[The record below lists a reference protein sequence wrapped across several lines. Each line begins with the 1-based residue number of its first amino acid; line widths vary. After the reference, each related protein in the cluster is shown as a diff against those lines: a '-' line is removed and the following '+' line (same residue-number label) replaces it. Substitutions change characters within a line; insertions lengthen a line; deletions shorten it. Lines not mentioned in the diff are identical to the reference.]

1 MTIHSASSTS
11 PNVGAP
17 TSGKAA
23 TWLAPACVVA
33 LIVAGCG
40 GSGASSGTTPEGAG
54 SVEPASSAA
63 PDSSSAADSGSTP
76 KIAEVD
82 KQAPEISATYVTGAG
97 PKTLAEAA
105 GKVVIVD
112 FWGTYCG
119 PCKASFPKY
128 QELLDQ
134 FGGDLAII
142 AISEDDPDDAKESN
156 LKDFVKKTGVKFTI
170 LWDKSKA
177 MGKTYNP
184 PNMPTTFIVDKTG
197 KIVSMHAKYE
207 NGDEKKIAEEVKAL
221 LKK

>member
-1 MTIHSASSTS
+1 MRCRAHRRRLRRKRRQLRHHARGRRLGRARFERRSRQ
-11 PNVGAP
+11 
-17 TSGKAA
+17 
-23 TWLAPACVVA
+23 LER
-33 LIVAGCG
+33 G
-40 GSGASSGTTPEGAG
+40 GLGLDAQNRRGWQ
-54 SVEPASSAA
+54 
-63 PDSSSAADSGSTP
+63 
-76 KIAEVD
+76 
-82 KQAPEISATYVTGAG
+82 QAPEISATYVTGAG